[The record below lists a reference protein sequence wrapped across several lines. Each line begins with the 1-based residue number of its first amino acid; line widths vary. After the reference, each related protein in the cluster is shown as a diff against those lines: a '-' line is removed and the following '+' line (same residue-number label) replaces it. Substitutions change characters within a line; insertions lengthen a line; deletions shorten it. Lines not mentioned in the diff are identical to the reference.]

1 MLETAYKESINDDVQ
16 KVFSENTKINSLYLN
31 KDNNVY
37 IDLNQAFVSE
47 MNAGSQYEAMILQS
61 IVNTFGQYYNV
72 EKVYVTIDNKPYE
85 SGHIAME
92 KGEFFKVNVNDSIEM
107 N

>member
-1 MLETAYKESINDDVQ
+1 MILTKKVLETAYKELVNDDIE

-47 MNAGSQYEAMILQS
+47 MNAGIS
-61 IVNTFGQYYNV
+61 IRS
-72 EKVYVTIDNKPYE
+72 D
-85 SGHIAME
+85 
-92 KGEFFKVNVNDSIEM
+92 DSSKYC
-107 N
+107 